1 MRRVVF
7 ILIVALALTAGV
19 SAQKRGGDPKLKA
32 IKNPVPAAAASI
44 NTGRA
49 VYGKQCRHCHGLR
62 GLGDGP
68 LAPKN
73 PRPSTLTDATWDHGD
88 SDGEIFTLIKN
99 GAPAPNSEMKG
110 MKGTLTDKDIW
121 NVVNFLRTLGPKPG
135 AAAPATAQP
144 ATAKPA
150 TAKPA
155 GR

>member
-1 MRRVVF
+1 MHRVLV
-7 ILIVALALTAGV
+7 ICIVALSLTV
-19 SAQKRGGDPKLKA
+19 SVGAQKKGGDPKLKA
-32 IKNPVPAAAASI
+32 IKNPVPATAASI

-73 PRPSTLTDATWDHGD
+73 PKPSNLTDATWDHGN

-110 MKGTLTDKDIW
+110 MKGTLADKDIW
-121 NVVNFLRTLGPKPG
+121 NVVNFLRTIGPKPG
-135 AAAPATAQP
+135 AAAAG
-144 ATAKPA
+144 TAKPA
-150 TAKPA
+150 K
-155 GR
+155 R

>member
-1 MRRVVF
+1 MRRVVVV
-7 ILIVALALTAGV
+7 LTVALALTAGV

-32 IKNPVPAAAASI
+32 LKNPVPAAAASI

-73 PRPSTLTDATWDHGD
+73 PKPANLTDAAWDHGN
-88 SDGEIFTLIKN
+88 SDGEIFTIIKN
-99 GAPAPNSEMKG
+99 GAPAANSEMKG

-121 NVVNFLRTLGPKPG
+121 NVVNFLRSIGPKAG
-135 AAAPATAQP
+135 AAKAG
-144 ATAKPA
+144 TAKPA
-150 TAKPA
+150 A
-155 GR
+155 R